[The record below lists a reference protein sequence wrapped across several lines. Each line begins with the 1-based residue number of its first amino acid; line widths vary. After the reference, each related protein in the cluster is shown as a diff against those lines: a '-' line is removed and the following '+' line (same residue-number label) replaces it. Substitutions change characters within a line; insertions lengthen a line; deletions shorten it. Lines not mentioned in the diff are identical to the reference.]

1 MSNINK
7 SRNSGNLVISEEV
20 IASIAVTA
28 SKDVEGVSGFT
39 SKPVK
44 LQNFIKISDTASK
57 SVDVIMT
64 ETDIKIHIYIKVN
77 SDAKIPLVAEK
88 VQQNIKNA
96 VQNMTGTMVSE
107 VDVTVSTV
115 DLDDAPTQS

>member
-57 SVDVIMT
+57 SVDVIVT